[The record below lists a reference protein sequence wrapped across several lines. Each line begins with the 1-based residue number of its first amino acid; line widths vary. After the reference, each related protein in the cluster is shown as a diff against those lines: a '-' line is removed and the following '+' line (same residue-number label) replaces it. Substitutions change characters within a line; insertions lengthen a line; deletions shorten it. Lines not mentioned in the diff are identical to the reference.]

1 MTAPSLA
8 PEGGARHLLAEDV
21 RAALREVPDFP
32 EPGVVF
38 QDVTPLLLDP
48 ELSARV
54 VADIVQRH
62 RGEVDLVAG
71 IEARGFIL
79 GAVAAHQLGVGFV
92 PVRKAGKLPSDRHTV
107 DYQLEYGSATIEM
120 HIDAVRPG
128 QRVLVVDD
136 VLASGGT
143 AAAAVDLVRR
153 CGGVVVGVDVLME
166 IAALGGRAQLGDTA
180 VHVLVSG

>member
-1 MTAPSLA
+1 MRAPAPVQRHGRPGLA
-8 PEGGARHLLAEDV
+8 ADV
-21 RAALREVPDFP
+21 RAALRDVPDFP

-38 QDVTPLLLDP
+38 KDVTPLLLDP

-54 VADIVQRH
+54 VADVVQRH
-62 RGEVDLVAG
+62 RGAVDLVVG

-79 GAVAAHQLGVGFV
+79 GAVVAHELAVGFV

-107 DYQLEYGSATIEM
+107 DYELEYGSATIEM
-120 HIDAVRPG
+120 HLDAVRPG

-143 AAAAVDLVRR
+143 AAAAADLVRR
-153 CGGVVVGVDVLME
+153 CDGVVVGVDVLIE
-166 IAALGGRAQLGDTA
+166 IPALGGRARLAGTP
-180 VHVLVSG
+180 VHALVSG